1 MRFFQASYGKPDNIN
16 WKLFNLSP
24 GIPQEM
30 CDFFEKV
37 GTRNAPQNLNPQD
50 MRDEAGNPLLLR
62 EICSQ
67 ADILVAAVGKAGF
80 VTADMVKEGAVVIDV
95 GMNRNAE
102 GKLCGDVDFEAVEKK
117 AGYITPVPGGVGPM
131 TITGLM
137 RNTIDA
143 TRRQHGPK

>member
-24 GIPQEM
+24 GIPQDM

-67 ADILVAAVGKAGF
+67 DRIIGLTQVQYGEVDNTGRPKITAHGFLFSADDHVLRDPNEILSVSDENFTFGSQA
-80 VTADMVKEGAVVIDV
+80 T
-95 GMNRNAE
+95 NP
-102 GKLCGDVDFEAVEKK
+102 VDSLR
-117 AGYITPVPGGVGPM
+117 Y
-131 TITGLM
+131 
-137 RNTIDA
+137 
-143 TRRQHGPK
+143 

>member
-24 GIPQEM
+24 GIPQDM

-67 ADILVAAVGKAGF
+67 DCLMCLDKYPICPAISFTGVPDSKRFVA
-80 VTADMVKEGAVVIDV
+80 
-95 GMNRNAE
+95 R
-102 GKLCGDVDFEAVEKK
+102 LCLSE
-117 AGYITPVPGGVGPM
+117 
-131 TITGLM
+131 
-137 RNTIDA
+137 
-143 TRRQHGPK
+143 